1 MSAKDENK
9 FNIAFLCDCYQEVS
23 KSNDKLN
30 PSSIEP
36 TPVEPTPIE
45 PTTIEP
51 TPIDSTNIQPT
62 EIKSGKFHK
71 AFSMK
76 TIYSNF

>member
-23 KSNDKLN
+23 MSNDKLN

-45 PTTIEP
+45 PT
-51 TPIDSTNIQPT
+51 PIDSTNIQPT
-62 EIKSGKFHK
+62 EIKFGKFHK

>member
-23 KSNDKLN
+23 MSNDKLN

>member
-23 KSNDKLN
+23 MSNDKLN

-45 PTTIEP
+45 PT
-51 TPIDSTNIQPT
+51 PI
-62 EIKSGKFHK
+62 
-71 AFSMK
+71 
-76 TIYSNF
+76 

>member
-23 KSNDKLN
+23 MSNDKLN
-30 PSSIEP
+30 PSSI
-36 TPVEPTPIE
+36 EPTPIE

-51 TPIDSTNIQPT
+51 TPIDSTNI
-62 EIKSGKFHK
+62 
-71 AFSMK
+71 
-76 TIYSNF
+76 